1 MNLKETQ
8 SPPRLA
14 LPLRFGGAVVLS
26 LGFALALFYLL
37 MQPTVDEIG
46 LMAVFLSITSVFT
59 ILAGYGAYRLGWI
72 SNMPSVQWALLGTYA
87 LSILLAFLS
96 VWITARLMFASTH
109 DLLLATILLLFAGG
123 IAMAL
128 GHFFSE
134 TLTMRIVALHE
145 AANEIASGKLSV
157 SVPVQGRDEMAE
169 LATTFNEMA
178 AQLQAAAKKQEEVEK
193 LRRDLIAWIG
203 HDLQTPLASIQAIL
217 EALADGVVEDQETA
231 LRYLRTAQREI
242 RSLSNLIDDLFQMAQ
257 LDAGGLQLDL
267 EPNSLGDL
275 ISDTIES
282 FSELAARKAVKLEG
296 RAERSLDS
304 VIMDAP
310 RIGRVL
316 ANLVGN
322 ALQHTEEGDIVR
334 VLATREE
341 GYVQVEVH
349 DTGDGI
355 PNDDLPYVF
364 DRFYRGEKSR
374 SRATGGAGLGLAIV
388 KGLVEAHGGEIRAQS
403 EPGQGT
409 RITFTLPIQPQ

>member
-1 MNLKETQ
+1 
-8 SPPRLA
+8 
-14 LPLRFGGAVVLS
+14 LRFGGAVVLS